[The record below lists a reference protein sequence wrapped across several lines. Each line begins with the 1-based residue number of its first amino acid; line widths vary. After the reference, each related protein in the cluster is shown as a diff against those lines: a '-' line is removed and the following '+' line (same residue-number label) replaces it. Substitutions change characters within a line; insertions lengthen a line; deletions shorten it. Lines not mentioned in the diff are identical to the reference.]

1 MATQVW
7 TTSGSDMVTV
17 TSAATNIIAAQP
29 DRTFYHVMI
38 SNGDS
43 GSDLLY
49 SLDGGSHWGR
59 IEADNSKSFD
69 GVRIKNTNIQ
79 VKAIGS
85 EIVSDV
91 YAEAW

>member
-7 TTSGSDMVTV
+7 TTSGSDMITV
-17 TSAATNIIAAQP
+17 TSAAVNIIPAQP
-29 DRTFYHVMI
+29 DRIFYHVMI
-38 SNGDS
+38 SNGDD

-49 SLDGGSHWGR
+49 SLDGGAHWGR
-59 IEADNSKSFD
+59 IEAGNSKTFD
-69 GVRIKNTNIQ
+69 GVRIKGTDIK

-85 EIVSDV
+85 EVVSDV